1 MPEETPGAPEPQQ
14 GESADAFIV
23 EQMRAGADEETIVA
37 GLVERGAD
45 PAQARRR
52 VEVVYPQ
59 VMRAAE
65 SENLEPRLLVP
76 AVLAGVAAAVA
87 GGIAWALIAVTTDY
101 EVGFAALGIGL
112 LAGYAVV
119 LATRGRKGLP
129 LQVTAIVS
137 SLLGIALGKYFT
149 YVWDLKDA
157 VRDEFGDEAADSIGF
172 LDSEVIDLFV
182 EDADRV
188 FGGYDLLWAAFA
200 VYAAWRIPRA
210 MGIQVRRGPIS
221 GV

>member
-1 MPEETPGAPEPQQ
+1 MADETPQAPEAQ
-14 GESADAFIV
+14 GKSADAFIV
-23 EQMRAGADEETIVA
+23 EQMRVGADEETIVA

-59 VMRAAE
+59 VMQAAGAE
-65 SENLEPRLLVP
+65 VFEPRLLAP
-76 AVLAGVAAAVA
+76 AVFAGLAAAVA
-87 GGIAWALIAVTTDY
+87 GGIGWALIVVTTDY
-101 EVGFAALGIGL
+101 EIGFAALGIGI

-129 LQVTAIVS
+129 LQVAAVVS

-149 YVWDLKDA
+149 YVWELKDA
-157 VRDEFGDEAADSIGF
+157 FRAEFGDEAADSIGF

-210 MGIQVRRGPIS
+210 MGIRVSRGPVS
-221 GV
+221 GG